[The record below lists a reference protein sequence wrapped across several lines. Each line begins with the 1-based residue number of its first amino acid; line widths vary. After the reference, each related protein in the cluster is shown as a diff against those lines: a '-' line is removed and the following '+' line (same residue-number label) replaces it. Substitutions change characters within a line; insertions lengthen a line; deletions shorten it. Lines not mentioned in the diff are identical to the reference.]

1 MLLPAPVAPTKA
13 IDSPPL
19 TQSKRCQYLCF
30 CVLVNCNFVLEKQV
44 KQVYLDLERQILED
58 GAFEIVI
65 AELDVIE
72 ADCSFRNVELLGV
85 LVVFDIL
92 RQYLQKKL
100 PVKKVN

>member
-1 MLLPAPVAPTKA
+1 M
-13 IDSPPL
+13 
-19 TQSKRCQYLCF
+19 
-30 CVLVNCNFVLEKQV
+30 

-72 ADCSFRNVELLGV
+72 ADGSFRNVELLGV

>member
-1 MLLPAPVAPTKA
+1 MSVPVLLCTSKA
-13 IDSPPL
+13 
-19 TQSKRCQYLCF
+19 
-30 CVLVNCNFVLEKQV
+30 CNFILGQQA
-44 KQVYLDLERQILED
+44 KQVYLNLERQILED

-92 RQYLQKKL
+92 RQYLQFFL
-100 PVKKVN
+100 PVKQVN